1 MLYQLSYRRAAPEC
15 TCGRLPLIATVKRSA
30 IPVAAAVVAAALVA
44 LLVYG
49 VASRGDDTSLDSAVQ
64 QGSRPTAP
72 GASVALPRLEGSGDT
87 SLRDLRGRVVVLN
100 FWASWCGPCENEAPT
115 LQKAQTRLTRARAGT
130 VLGVTYKDDADASRA
145 FVRKYGVTY
154 PSLRDDRLQLAPK
167 WGTTKLPETFVLDRS
182 GRVVAVSR
190 GEVDGRF
197 LDRAIDRALAS

>member
-1 MLYQLSYRRAAPEC
+1 
-15 TCGRLPLIATVKRSA
+15 VKRSA
-30 IPVAAAVVAAALVA
+30 IPVAAAVLAAALVA

-49 VASRGDDTSLDSAVQ
+49 VVQRGDDTTLDAAVRK
-64 QGSRPTAP
+64 GSRPAAP
-72 GASVALPRLEGSGDT
+72 GAGVSLPKLQGAGQT

-115 LQKAQTRLTRARAGT
+115 LQKAQARLAKRDAGT
-130 VLGVTYKDDADASRA
+130 VLGVTYKDDASASRD
-145 FVRKYGVTY
+145 FIRKYRVTY

-190 GEVDGRF
+190 GEVDSRF
-197 LDRAIDRALAS
+197 LDRAINRALAS

>member
-1 MLYQLSYRRAAPEC
+1 
-15 TCGRLPLIATVKRSA
+15 VKRSA

-49 VASRGDDTSLDSAVQ
+49 VVSRGDDTTLDAAVQ
-64 QGSRPTAP
+64 KGSRPAAP
-72 GASVALPRLEGSGDT
+72 GASVSLPRLQGDGST

-115 LQKAQTRLTRARAGT
+115 LEKAQARLARGDAGT
-130 VLGVTYKDDADASRA
+130 VLGVTYKDDADASKD
-145 FVRKYGVTY
+145 FVHRYRVTY

-182 GRVVAVSR
+182 GRVVALSR
-190 GEVDGRF
+190 GQVDGRF
-197 LDRAIDRALAS
+197 LDRAIDRALRS